1 MINTV
6 LFDYDGTLM
15 DTNEVVLQSW
25 QHTFRTFR
33 GHEEDTDT
41 IRKTFGEPLVMTLEN
56 TFPEIPLEKSLEV
69 YRSFQRDV
77 FTDYVEVFP
86 GMLELLQQLKNKGCK
101 LGLVTSRTKDTTWA
115 GLESYGMDIY
125 FDAVITAGDTDK
137 HKPDP
142 EPILITLEKLG
153 SAPEE
158 SIMVGDTMF
167 DLLCARNAG
176 VKNVMVDWSVTM
188 TDEEKAQAD
197 YIIKKAD
204 ELLDIISEA
213 GSGYHFF
220 GQSAERAVIRRV

>member
-1 MINTV
+1 MINTI

-33 GHEEDTDT
+33 GHEENPDT

-69 YRSFQRDV
+69 YRSFQREV
-77 FTDYVEVFP
+77 FTDFVEVFP
-86 GMLELLQQLKNKGCK
+86 GIMELLETLKQKGYK
-101 LGLVTSRTKDTTWA
+101 MGLVTSRTKDTTWA
-115 GLESYGMDIY
+115 GLKHYGMDKY
-125 FDAVITAGDTDK
+125 FDVVITAGDTDK

-158 SIMVGDTMF
+158 SLMIGDTMF
-167 DLLCARNAG
+167 DLYCARNAG
-176 VKNVMVDWSVTM
+176 VKAVMVDWSVTM
-188 TDEEKAQAD
+188 TGEEKAQAD
-197 YIIKKAD
+197 YIIKIAD
-204 ELLDIISEA
+204 ELLDIL
-213 GSGYHFF
+213 
-220 GQSAERAVIRRV
+220 